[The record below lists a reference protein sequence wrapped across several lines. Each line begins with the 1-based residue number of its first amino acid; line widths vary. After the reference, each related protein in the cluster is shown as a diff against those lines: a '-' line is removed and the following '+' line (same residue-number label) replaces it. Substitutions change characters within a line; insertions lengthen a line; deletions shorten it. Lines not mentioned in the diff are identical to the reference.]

1 MALSADTLLDRL
13 YLKGQVTKWRIL
25 AIVFAVVAIV
35 TSFESVLPNSPMEKE
50 YVARVSIGGF
60 VSDDQKFYDLLKSIE
75 KNRKIKA
82 VIVSLDTPGG
92 SAVGG
97 EETFLRVRQLAEK
110 KPVVAVMRSI
120 TASAGYMV
128 ALGADYIVARE
139 GTITGSIGVL
149 IQSAEVT
156 QLAEKLG
163 IKPVIIKS
171 SALKGSPSPFEKSTP
186 ESEKVIGDVIQ
197 DFYNRFV
204 QLVAERRNLPREKVV
219 ALADGRVYSGKRA
232 AETKLIDAIGGEQE
246 AMKWLVEQK
255 HIKDGLE
262 IKDAKIPRPDNLI
275 DNISQSVTGKFFQSS
290 GLSLDGLL
298 AIWHPELH

>member
-25 AIVFAVVAIV
+25 ALTFAVIATVI
-35 TSFESVLPNSPMEKE
+35 SFESVLPNSPMEKE
-50 YVARVSIGGF
+50 YVARVSIDGF
-60 VSDDQKFYDLLKSIE
+60 VSDNQKFYDLLKTIE

-97 EETFLRVRQLAEK
+97 EEIFLRLRQLSQK

-120 TASAGYMV
+120 SASAGYMV

-186 ESEKVIGDVIQ
+186 ESEKVISDVIN

-204 QLVAERRNLPREKVV
+204 QMVAERRNLPKEKVV

-232 AETKLIDAIGGEQE
+232 AEAKLIDAIGGEQE

-255 HIKDGLE
+255 HISDGLE
-262 IKDAKIPRPDNLI
+262 IKDAKIPQPDNLI

>member
-25 AIVFAVVAIV
+25 ALTFAVIATVI
-35 TSFESVLPNSPMEKE
+35 SFESVLPNSPMEKE
-50 YVARVSIGGF
+50 YVARVSIEGI
-60 VSDDQKFYDLLKSIE
+60 VTDNQKFYDHLKTIE

-82 VIVSLDTPGG
+82 VIVSIDTPGG

-97 EETFLRVRQLAEK
+97 EETFLRLRQLAQK
-110 KPVVAVMRSI
+110 KPVVAVLRSI
-120 TASAGYMV
+120 STSAGYMA
-128 ALGADYIVARE
+128 ALGTDYIVARE

-186 ESEKVIGDVIQ
+186 ESEKVVGDVVQ

-204 QLVAERRNLPREKVV
+204 QIVVERRNLPREKVV
-219 ALADGRVYSGKRA
+219 TLADGRIYSGKRA
-232 AETKLIDAIGGEQE
+232 AEAKLIDAIGGEQE

-255 HIKDGLE
+255 HISDGLE
-262 IKDAKIPRPDNLI
+262 IKDAKIPHPDNLI

-290 GLSLDGLL
+290 GLLLDGLL